1 MHFLIRP
8 AVVLWTLCAAP
19 IIALGQTPA
28 PDAAAPVPE
37 AAAPTP
43 DLSVPPPDNPAAKL
57 ACPDAMSI
65 FETAAGGLSYAIP
78 PVPEQPATSSPD
90 PAKRNAQRESKIAEA
105 QKRLADAVGKYGEK
119 SSRSAAAYRLLS
131 REYRDAAQYEKAVE
145 ALAAAARIYEGQGLS
160 RRGEL
165 ADIQMELAQTYTN
178 KGDRLSAL
186 ATYGAA
192 KKAYEAAF
200 GPKHPKVALA
210 FHNIGK
216 IDLNMTQFE
225 AALAAF
231 RAAREIYEANLP
243 AETSRLT
250 ELLMDTA
257 SLNARLGNRETALSL
272 ASEAVKLARDKLGD
286 GHRSTALAL
295 HFAGTI
301 NRGLSRSEAA
311 LKDLGAAL
319 HIYANPA
326 SPTRRKIPEVLDD
339 VSVTFVRAGCLEEA
353 TRIQNLSIEHYAAAY
368 GEGHD
373 RVASAYHRLGGLY
386 RENRKFAEARA
397 PLFKAAEIYENIF
410 GPNHRRIAD
419 VYSDLA
425 SSSVRIGLNSEAL
438 TYGLRALRIR
448 NLNKQAAPED
458 LRQSYWALSLV
469 LKQQGNLNAAIAFA
483 KMAVNINQEIRAQNR
498 NLPEELTK
506 ALAGRY
512 RELYEYL
519 ASMLITAGRL
529 QEAQQVLDL
538 IKQQEL
544 FDFVR
549 RDSAAASAVDGRA
562 VLTPTEAD
570 LSAQIIDLVD
580 APIKAARQ
588 IEDLKKKSADIGLS
602 KDEELLVQLL
612 EQTLADQFRKQQTD
626 IEALLDEVANS
637 DRQIEREVGKLDL
650 DLVDATQER
659 LKAMKGRAV
668 ELQIASL
675 DNALHIFL
683 TTERTGIHKS
693 VPIGRKEMALLVF
706 RAWSATS
713 HRDPEARTHLKRLY
727 DILVK
732 PVEAELKSAKA
743 DVLMFNLS
751 GVLRYVPLAALHTGD
766 HYLVEDYAIALS
778 TTAANT
784 RYEALPRERNR
795 AAGFGV
801 TKAHMG
807 FAALPGVADE
817 LEAIF
822 DGKDTK
828 GYLGGSARMD
838 EGFSDATLGEAL
850 KGHPLYLHV
859 ASHFRLVPGDAAKSV
874 LLMGDGRNLSLDEF
888 RKDEKFRLTDL
899 DLLALSACE
908 TAGGVDQTGA
918 EIESFASVVQKR
930 GASSVMATLW
940 PIADSSTSL
949 LMASF
954 YRSFLAE
961 GLDKATALRRAQIAM
976 LRGEL
981 TPTRMV
987 TASRSANE
995 VIDVPAVNTLMAE
1008 PGFQHPYY
1016 WSAFILM
1023 GNWL

>member
-1 MHFLIRP
+1 MRLLIK
-8 AVVLWTLCAAP
+8 AAMVLMALGGAP
-19 IIALGQTPA
+19 IVAAAQ
-28 PDAAAPVPE
+28 DAAAPAPE
-37 AAAPTP
+37 AVVPQP
-43 DLSVPPPDNPAAKL
+43 DSAAAKL
-57 ACPDAMSI
+57 ACPDALSI
-65 FETAAGGLSYAIP
+65 YEIAAGGRQKSMP
-78 PVPEQPATSSPD
+78 QVPQRPVTSSLD
-90 PAKRNAQRESKIAEA
+90 PAERAAQKESKIAETR
-105 QKRLADAVGKYGEK
+105 KRLADAIRKYGEK
-119 SSRSAAAYRLLS
+119 SNRAAAAYRLLA
-131 REYRDAAQYEKAVE
+131 RDYRDAAQYEQAVD
-145 ALAAAARIYEGQGLS
+145 ALAAAARIYQDSGS
-160 RRGEL
+160 NRRAEL
-165 ADIQMELAQTYTN
+165 GDLQMELAQTYTN
-178 KGDRLSAL
+178 KGDRLSAR
-186 ATYGAA
+186 AMYSSART
-192 KKAYEAAF
+192 AYEAVL
-200 GPKHPKVALA
+200 GDKHPKVALA

-225 AALAAF
+225 AALSAF
-231 RAAREIYEANLP
+231 RTAREIYEANLP
-243 AETSRLT
+243 AETSRLA
-250 ELLMDTA
+250 ELLIDTA
-257 SLNARLGNRETALSL
+257 SLHARLGNRETALAL
-272 ASEAVKLARDKLGD
+272 ANEAVTLSRNRLGD
-286 GHRSTALAL
+286 GHRTTALAL

-301 NRGLSRSEAA
+301 NRGMGKSEAA

-319 HIYANPA
+319 RIYTGPD
-326 SPTRRKIPEVLDD
+326 SRVQRRIPEVLDD
-339 VSVTFVRAGCLEEA
+339 VSVAFVRAGCLDEA
-353 TRIQNLSIEHYAAAY
+353 TRVQNLSIGHYVAAY
-368 GEGHD
+368 GATHD
-373 RVASAYHRLGGLY
+373 RVASAYHRLGGIY
-386 RENRKFAEARA
+386 RENRKFTEARA
-397 PLFKAAEIYENIF
+397 PLFKAAKIYESIF

-419 VYSDLA
+419 VYSDVA
-425 SSSVRIGLNSEAL
+425 SSSARIGLNSEAL

-448 NLNKQAAPED
+448 SLHKQAAPED
-458 LRQSYWALSLV
+458 LRQSYWSLSQV
-469 LKQQGNLNAAIAFA
+469 LNQQGNLNAAIAFA

-519 ASMLITAGRL
+519 ANMLITAGRL

-549 RDSAAASAVDGRA
+549 RDDAEAADVDGRA
-562 VLTPTEAD
+562 ALTPTESD
-570 LSAQIIDLVD
+570 LSGQIMDLVD
-580 APIKAARQ
+580 APITAARE
-588 IEDLKKKSADIGLS
+588 IEKLKKKAADIGLS
-602 KDEELLVQLL
+602 KDEERLVQAL
-612 EQTLADQFRKQQTD
+612 EATLSEQFRKQQTD
-626 IEALLDEVANS
+626 IEALLDEVANA

-659 LKAMKGRAV
+659 LKTMKGRAV

-675 DNALHIFL
+675 DTALHIFL

-693 VPIGRKEMALLVF
+693 VPVGRKEMALLVF

-713 HRDPEARTHLKRLY
+713 RRDPDARLHLKRLY

-732 PVEAELKSAKA
+732 PVEAELKSSHA

-751 GVLRYVPLAALHTGD
+751 GVLRYVPLAALHTGER
-766 HYLVEDYAIALS
+766 YLIEDYAIALS

-784 RYEALPRERNR
+784 RYEAKPRERSK

-801 TKAHMG
+801 TKEHVG
-807 FAALPGVADE
+807 FAPLPGVAEE

-822 DGKDTK
+822 DGKDAK
-828 GYLGGSARMD
+828 GYLGGMPRMD
-838 EGFSDATLGEAL
+838 ENFSNLSLGDAL
-850 KGHPLYLHV
+850 KAHPLYLHV
-859 ASHFRLVPGDAAKSV
+859 ASHFRLVPGDAGKSV
-874 LLMGDGRNLSLDEF
+874 LLLGDGRSLSLDEF

-940 PIADSSTSL
+940 PIADSSTSQ
-949 LMASF
+949 LMSGF
-954 YRSFLAE
+954 YKGFLAE

-976 LRGEL
+976 LKGEMK
-981 TPTRMV
+981 PAGMV

-995 VIDVPAVNTLMAE
+995 VVDISAGDAPLAE
-1008 PGFQHPYY
+1008 PGFQHPYF